1 MLLAAALVLAACG
14 SESKEDVIDSIKEKA
29 DDVEQYYME
38 TSLDVTGFDADDN
51 VIEEST
57 GELQVYIDES
67 SGESSGEMI
76 QDSQVIEYYST
87 SEGTYAQMD
96 DSGWE
101 DMSGAEEQFDQS
113 DTEYSDVAQV
123 IIDLKDDEDFEM
135 EEEDDTFTFTFKG
148 KSEDVY
154 NALESPY
161 SLMFTGVD
169 VEDIEQELTITVD
182 SETYY
187 IEHLQAKLVAEKDGE
202 KLEMNID
209 HVYDQINDIDEIS
222 LPDDVVAAAEEANEV
237 DDDIFG
243 DDGEEESNEEE
254 EEDETAADD
263 GEEKT
268 RTFKAEEPGIEATIT
283 YYYQGDDV
291 KKQTTENVIEYEAVG
306 LESKDEAKEMF
317 DPESE
322 QFQGV
327 DGVTHEMTY
336 EDDHAIETLEVDYEN
351 LDFDEARSLP
361 GMMFEE
367 GAEEYGISME
377 QSAQMLL
384 NEGFEEIE

>member
-1 MLLAAALVLAACG
+1 MLMAAALVLAACG
-14 SESKEDVIDSIKEKA
+14 SESKEDVIDSIEEKA
-29 DDVEQYYME
+29 DEVEKYYME
-38 TSLDVTGFDADDN
+38 TTLDVTGFDADDN
-51 VIEEST
+51 VVDEST
-57 GELQVYIDES
+57 GELHVYIDES
-67 SGESSGEMI
+67 TGESSGEMI
-76 QDSQVIEYYST
+76 QDSQIIEYYST
-87 SEGTYAQMD
+87 NEATYAQMD

-101 DMSGAEEQFDQS
+101 DMAGAEEQFDQS
-113 DTEYSDVAQV
+113 DTEYGDVAQI

-135 EEEDDTFTFTFKG
+135 EAEDDTFTFTFEG

-154 NALESPY
+154 NALENPY
-161 SLMFTGVD
+161 SLTFTGLD

-182 SETYY
+182 SETYH

-209 HVYDQINDIDEIS
+209 HVYEQINDIDDIS
-222 LPDDVVAAAEEANEV
+222 IPEDVVTAVEEADEAN
-237 DDDIFG
+237 DDIFG

-268 RTFKAEEPGIEATIT
+268 RTFRAEEPGIQATIT
-283 YYYQGDDV
+283 YYYQGDNV
-291 KKQTTENVIEYEAVG
+291 TKQTTENVIDYEAVG

-327 DGVTHEMTY
+327 DGVTHEMIY
-336 EDDHAIETLEVDYEN
+336 EDDQATELLEVDYEN
-351 LDFDEARSLP
+351 LDFDEAGNLP

-377 QSAQMLL
+377 QSADMLL
-384 NEGFEEIE
+384 EQGFEEIE